1 MATSIDD
8 DDDDGRSDSA
18 DDNDNGPIHHK
29 SPEDYSKD
37 LSTATQKAQ
46 EAQETKEPVKYVP
59 PAVRAA
65 KEHELQ
71 QRSSS
76 NVQKSEDMHKIN
88 KVVKGSLNRLSE
100 ANIETILGQLQE
112 LYRNKPRHD
121 VTTSITDLI
130 LSTIGSRDNMLD
142 SFVIL
147 YAGFTGSLH
156 RLVGIEFM
164 AYITQ
169 TIIKKLDEKPLYQV
183 SEDEVRS
190 NLNLISLL
198 SELYNLGSISV
209 SLIYDLI
216 KSLIS
221 TDKLNEAQIDAVLRI
236 TRSAGQQLRHDD
248 PGSLK
253 EIVLAIQNKVEHI
266 EKDELSSRFKFMLE
280 CLNNL
285 KNNKTKAL
293 SGTSNGIESRDR
305 IKKYLKNLEKRP
317 GVASTEALT
326 VSLDDLRQ
334 ADSKGKWW
342 LVGSAWSGNP
352 LVDKK
357 DEFSKNKKADD
368 DVLIKLAKR
377 QGMNTDVRRNIF
389 IILMSSEDYI
399 DACDRLSNLGLTEV
413 QQREIIRV
421 ILHCGGNEKRYNPYY
436 TLVASHLL
444 RQSHSTRITLQYAIW
459 DFLRELGESSVGGSE
474 ILKNS
479 TSSGD
484 GSNVRSS
491 RIDNLAKGL
500 AWWVAKSS
508 VPLSIFKPVIFPTLS
523 PKAKDFFN
531 KFFVYLFLSTYSS
544 SPTLNLDSKKGDKSI
559 IEGIM
564 IKAAPISNLANGI
577 KWYLNHI
584 DLNNLKE
591 RELEIS
597 EWCINHS
604 VETLKL
610 GMDLS
615 NY

>member
-1 MATSIDD
+1 MVYFTYKFLLDGKNTPVRKFKSRRDTRKEERQFKKDKSKQSQPTQKKALDPNDARTQGREKPYQKPENTNNKDSKLKAIENLIEPHKKQKGDPEDDEIAWLEYQLNNKKSDDLRDDLDDLLDDVNDIEGRILDSGSDSDQEDVDMMHNDDDFDDNMATSIDD

-389 IILMSSEDYI
+389 IILMSSE
-399 DACDRLSNLGLTEV
+399 
-413 QQREIIRV
+413 
-421 ILHCGGNEKRYNPYY
+421 
-436 TLVASHLL
+436 
-444 RQSHSTRITLQYAIW
+444 
-459 DFLRELGESSVGGSE
+459 VGYS
-474 ILKNS
+474 
-479 TSSGD
+479 
-484 GSNVRSS
+484 
-491 RIDNLAKGL
+491 
-500 AWWVAKSS
+500 
-508 VPLSIFKPVIFPTLS
+508 
-523 PKAKDFFN
+523 
-531 KFFVYLFLSTYSS
+531 STY
-544 SPTLNLDSKKGDKSI
+544 L
-559 IEGIM
+559 
-564 IKAAPISNLANGI
+564 
-577 KWYLNHI
+577 
-584 DLNNLKE
+584 
-591 RELEIS
+591 R
-597 EWCINHS
+597 
-604 VETLKL
+604 
-610 GMDLS
+610 
-615 NY
+615 